1 MKLIK
6 YVSITTEGIEFFD
19 NLPDAK
25 ADANEMLDLWRDEAH
40 KDGWDEAAEHIFVA
54 KIIYRTG
61 NVDVDEETDT
71 KDMKLKRMD
80 EWMRDYYDAHPEK
93 APDASILLG

>member
-1 MKLIK
+1 MKRIK

-19 NLPDAK
+19 NLSDAK
-25 ADANEMLDLWRDEAH
+25 ADANDMLSLWREDAL

-54 KIIYRTG
+54 QIIYRTG
-61 NVDVDEETDT
+61 DVDIDKKTNT

-80 EWMRDYYDAHPEK
+80 EWMRDYYDVHPEK